1 MRISIRSAVDP
12 DIAFCEALSR
22 NNMAR
27 YHAARGVAWNRKR
40 FVATWSE
47 FENHMLLAD
56 GELAG
61 AIRLLANN
69 DALDIRDLQVL
80 PTWQNQG
87 IGSWAIAW
95 ARAEAVRRG
104 FPRVGL
110 RVFADNP
117 AMRLYERLGF
127 GIQSMDDNGKVHM
140 TSPAAPG
147 LTQEAR

>member
-1 MRISIRSAVDP
+1 MRILIRPAVDS
-12 DIAFCEALSR
+12 DIAFCEVLSR
-22 NNMAR
+22 NNMAP
-27 YHAARGVAWNRKR
+27 YHAARGVAWDRER
-40 FVATWSE
+40 FVATWRD

-80 PTWQNQG
+80 PAWQNQG

-95 ARAEAVRRG
+95 AGAEAVRRG

-117 AMRLYERLGF
+117 ALRLYERIGF
-127 GIQSMDDNGKVHM
+127 NADAVDDDGKIHM
-140 TSPAAPG
+140 VSPAAP
-147 LTQEAR
+147 A